1 MSVLKFS
8 FRLLSGVIFLFSAA
22 LMLLAGDGIYFRL
35 LEFYGLPWSAVDIV
49 LRIIAALFVFSGI
62 TELIGMNKYRSLTF
76 RVIAVGL
83 ALIDVVSRLTW
94 ADEYDV
100 FVFHGVS
107 VGWAVVLLV
116 LMAVGTG
123 IAVIE
128 RQERGFKKY
137 VFPVVLVASLGI
149 TFIRPIYIDDWKQP
163 KLIEVEDVVQ
173 ALDSLHV
180 SHYGSDRND
189 EPFLTAFFTTGCP
202 HCKTVAKKLGI
213 AARRDELPKTV
224 VYFKA
229 DLEKVERFM
238 EENKATEV
246 AFEIIEPET
255 FMFLSQGR
263 FPTLFYQ
270 NKTGTHYMR
279 GALAVNAPLMR
290 KISQDIE

>member
-1 MSVLKFS
+1 MSVLKFT
-8 FRLLSGVIFLFSAA
+8 FRLLSGILFLFSAA
-22 LMLLAGDGIYFRL
+22 LMLLAGDGIYLRL
-35 LEFYGLPWSAVDIV
+35 LEFYGLSWSAVDIV
-49 LRIIAALFVFSGI
+49 LRFIAALFVFSGI
-62 TELIGMNKYRSLTF
+62 TELIGMNKYRSLTI
-76 RVIAVGL
+76 RVIAVSL
-83 ALIDVVSRLTW
+83 AFIDVVSRFTW
-94 ADEYDV
+94 AGEYDL
-100 FVFHGVS
+100 FVFHGIS
-107 VGWAVVLLV
+107 VGWGVVLFV
-116 LMAVGTG
+116 LMAAGTG
-123 IAVIE
+123 IAVVE

-137 VFPVVLVASLGI
+137 VFPVVLVAALGI

-163 KLIEVEDVVQ
+163 KLIEVEEVAQ

-202 HCKTVAKKLGI
+202 HCKTVAKKLGV

-238 EENKATEV
+238 EENNSTEV

-270 NKTGTHYMR
+270 NKAGTHFMR

-290 KISQDIE
+290 KISLDIE